1 MSTPHAA
8 EQQFVLTITCPDT
21 MGVVAAVSGFLFEN
35 EAFITESAHYSDPY
49 TGMFFLRTVFRAG
62 GPRFPAIDKLKAG
75 FALIGD
81 RFDMTWAF
89 HDARK
94 PPRVAILV
102 SRFGHC
108 LNDLL
113 HDWRTGQL
121 LIDIPAVISNHEDM
135 RSLVEWHG
143 IPYHHLPVTKASK
156 ATQEAEL
163 LSMLDDMD
171 VDLVVLARYMQI
183 LSADASARLA
193 GRCINIHHS
202 FLPGFKGATPYQQ
215 AHRRGVKLIG
225 ATAHYVTAD
234 LDEGPIIEQAVDRVD
249 HTYTVDDLVRTGR
262 HIESTVLSRAVRWHV
277 ERRVM
282 LNGTKTVVF
291 R

>member
-1 MSTPHAA
+1 MTAA
-8 EQQFVLTITCPDT
+8 VTEPLFVLTITCPDT

-35 EAFITESAHYSDPY
+35 EAFITESAHYSDAH
-49 TGMFFLRTVFRAG
+49 TGTFFMRTVFKPG
-62 GPRFPAIDKLKAG
+62 GPHFPAIEKLQAG

-81 RFDMTWAF
+81 RFGMNWQF
-89 HDARK
+89 HDARR
-94 PPRVAILV
+94 PPRVVILV

-113 HDWRTGQL
+113 HDWRTGAL
-121 LIDIPAVISNHEDM
+121 PIDIPAVISNHEDM
-135 RSLVEWHG
+135 RSLVEWHD
-143 IPYHHLPVTKASK
+143 IPFHHLPVTRDTKAE
-156 ATQEAEL
+156 QEAAL
-163 LSMLDDMD
+163 MRLVDDLGAD
-171 VDLVVLARYMQI
+171 VVVLARYMQI
-183 LSADASARLA
+183 LSAEASAALA

-234 LDEGPIIEQAVDRVD
+234 LDEGPIIEQAVERVD

-277 ERRVM
+277 EHRVM
-282 LNGTKTVVF
+282 LNGVKTVVF